1 MYLLE
6 IFIDNDD
13 EINGNVFL
21 FFVFI
26 ILFNLLDYFKFI
38 DLN

>member
-21 FFVFI
+21 RFVFS

>member
-21 FFVFI
+21 FFVFS

-38 DLN
+38 DIN

>member
-38 DLN
+38 DIN

>member
-13 EINGNVFL
+13 KINGNVFL

-38 DLN
+38 DIN